1 MELKKIEKLE
11 YIRGKGIIVDDKKY
25 GLGISKVEIDGC
37 KIKVYISKSIILKN
51 FDKMIKEEEWKD
63 YNNPY
68 DLIQYE
74 NIKIVEE

>member
-11 YIRGKGIIVDDKKY
+11 YIRGKGIIIDNKKY

-37 KIKVYISKSIILKN
+37 EIKVYIGKSILKS
-51 FDKMIKEEEWKD
+51 FDELIKEKKWKD

-68 DLIQYE
+68 DLIRYE